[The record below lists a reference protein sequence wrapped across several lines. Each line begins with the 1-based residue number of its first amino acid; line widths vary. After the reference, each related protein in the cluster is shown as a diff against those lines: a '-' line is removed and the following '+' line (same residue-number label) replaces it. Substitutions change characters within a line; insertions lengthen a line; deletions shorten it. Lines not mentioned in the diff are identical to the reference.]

1 MEESRT
7 KKTKRN
13 IMVSFLYTA
22 LLMLFQFVSRS
33 VIIKYLGE
41 EYLGLSS
48 LFASILQVL
57 NMTELGFSGA
67 IVYNM
72 YKPLAENNTQAVCA
86 LLAYYKKVYRTI
98 GLIIMIAGITIIP
111 IIPRLINGLS
121 ISKMDIYFLY
131 CLYLANT
138 VVSYF
143 LFAYKTSLLEA
154 VQRMDLAKFSYIV
167 VSIVQYT
174 LQILSIVILKNYYMF
189 VFFMCIGSCAKNY
202 VASYLSKKYFPQYE
216 CYGELTQQEK
226 ENIIARVKGLMVG
239 SISSISYTTF
249 DSIIL
254 SSFVGLS
261 SVAIYNNYVTVMT
274 GVTTIISLIR
284 NAMQASVGDSIA
296 KDSIEKNYSDMI
308 LWQFLFSFAAS
319 WCTAVMFSL
328 FQPFMLLW
336 MGRKMLLPTYD
347 VILICAWF
355 NITVVQH
362 SFLLYLAGNGLWWEV
377 RGPYICSTIVNLI
390 LNLVLGRLYGI
401 TGIIFASLFSILV
414 FGLIW
419 HCIVVFKEYFRKSP
433 SSFFAKQLFYLF
445 ISVVVSAITYFICLQ
460 ISVDGL
466 LGLLIKLFAS
476 AGAALAVLVLV
487 YWKTSIFKR
496 SLKFLISVIKS

>member
-189 VFFMCIGSCAKNY
+189 VFFMCIGSCSKNY
-202 VASYLSKKYFPQYE
+202 VE
-216 CYGELTQQEK
+216 
-226 ENIIARVKGLMVG
+226 
-239 SISSISYTTF
+239 
-249 DSIIL
+249 
-254 SSFVGLS
+254 
-261 SVAIYNNYVTVMT
+261 
-274 GVTTIISLIR
+274 
-284 NAMQASVGDSIA
+284 
-296 KDSIEKNYSDMI
+296 
-308 LWQFLFSFAAS
+308 
-319 WCTAVMFSL
+319 
-328 FQPFMLLW
+328 
-336 MGRKMLLPTYD
+336 
-347 VILICAWF
+347 
-355 NITVVQH
+355 
-362 SFLLYLAGNGLWWEV
+362 
-377 RGPYICSTIVNLI
+377 
-390 LNLVLGRLYGI
+390 
-401 TGIIFASLFSILV
+401 
-414 FGLIW
+414 
-419 HCIVVFKEYFRKSP
+419 
-433 SSFFAKQLFYLF
+433 
-445 ISVVVSAITYFICLQ
+445 
-460 ISVDGL
+460 
-466 LGLLIKLFAS
+466 
-476 AGAALAVLVLV
+476 
-487 YWKTSIFKR
+487 
-496 SLKFLISVIKS
+496 